1 MRAIGNIVYMVHC
14 ANMQA
19 WGYIV
24 MALTLLEVN
33 TDGNTP
39 GVIEIESG
47 WVRYC
52 ILQCSKSDLQY
63 ICGGCQPL
71 AMVEG
76 KMNHVEDTGWTQC
89 RPSPRDKDDST
100 LPPGPA
106 SPMSESQG
114 LPTAREMLIQS
125 MYYSTQQRGG
135 DGRAC
140 QLSQFTVHATCHVPY
155 IMYNILYNL

>member
-1 MRAIGNIVYMVHC
+1 MVHC
-14 ANMQA
+14 ASMQA

-24 MALTLLEVN
+24 MALTLLVVN

-39 GVIEIESG
+39 GVIEIGSG

-52 ILQCSKSDLQY
+52 ILQCSKVYLQY
-63 ICGGCQPL
+63 TCGGYPTL

-100 LPPGPA
+100 LHPGPA

-114 LPTAREMLIQS
+114 LPTARERLIQS

-135 DGRAC
+135 DG
-140 QLSQFTVHATCHVPY
+140 
-155 IMYNILYNL
+155 